1 MIVALVLA
9 VVVAVAAIVALV
21 LSQRALAASRAQLT
35 LTESRADDAEGAARV
50 AEQRAEALD
59 ATSQA
64 MTSTT
69 EQQRRALATCEQQ
82 RAQVEGE
89 LERCA
94 EDRIEAQAELQ
105 AARASLEQAE
115 AAAAAETVRAQELEA
130 DLRSAEQAATE
141 RADALRHADE
151 ARAVLEQHLAEA
163 RSTVS
168 PAPPAQAVVPAA
180 DPVSVGPGVAEPS
193 WRLLLARVER
203 QWANAVGAR
212 GDERGVSA
220 GPTEEQLQ
228 QAVGRDLERLRE
240 EVGLHTEVTRT
251 GAMEGVHPLL
261 VLLAAG
267 ELAAV
272 AASQS
277 ERVAVELG
285 PRLVVVAD
293 GWSGDASAGDA
304 LRATVAQTGMA
315 GEVDLGADTVRIVV
329 GATEEVEAPA

>member
-94 EDRIEAQAELQ
+94 EDRIEAQAELR
-105 AARASLEQAE
+105 AARASVEQAQ
-115 AAAAAETVRAQELEA
+115 AAAAAGAARSQELEA
-130 DLRSAEQAATE
+130 AVRSAEQLAAE
-141 RADALRHADE
+141 RADALHHADE
-151 ARAVLEQHLAEA
+151 ERVVLEHHLAEA
-163 RSTVS
+163 QSS
-168 PAPPAQAVVPAA
+168 LAAPAQAVAPA
-180 DPVSVGPGVAEPS
+180 GEPGAAGIAEPS

-203 QWANAVGAR
+203 QWANAVGA
-212 GDERGVSA
+212 GNDERGVVP
-220 GPTEEQLQ
+220 GPLDEQLQ
-228 QAVGRDLERLRE
+228 QAVARDLERLRE
-240 EVGLHTEVTRT
+240 EVGLHTELTRT
-251 GAMEGVHPLL
+251 GAMEAVHPLL
-261 VLLAAG
+261 VLLATG
-267 ELAAV
+267 ELAAL

-293 GWSGDASAGDA
+293 GWSGDPSAGEA
-304 LRATVAQTGMA
+304 LRATITQTGLA
-315 GEVDLGADTVRIVV
+315 GQVEVGPDSVRIVV
-329 GATEEVEAPA
+329 GAPEGAEAPA